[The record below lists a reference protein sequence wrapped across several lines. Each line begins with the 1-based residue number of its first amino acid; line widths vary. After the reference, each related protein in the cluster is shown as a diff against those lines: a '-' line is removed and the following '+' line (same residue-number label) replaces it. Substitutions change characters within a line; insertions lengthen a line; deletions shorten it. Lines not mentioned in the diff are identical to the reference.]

1 MLNPDGVVYG
11 NYRSSLLGVDLNRR
25 WINPSKILHPTIY
38 YTKQLVKML
47 DIDRTVELFTDI
59 HGHSKNFNIFTYAC
73 SYPENSIEARNNN
86 IVKIF
91 PTILSERIDA
101 FSMKDCRFA
110 NERDKEAT
118 ARMVMFKEFN
128 IIHAYT
134 LEASFYGTEPPAP
147 ETESE
152 GEEEGE
158 DGTQSDTKELIQIG
172 QSMVDLADTSPKL
185 KLIEVTD
192 FTETTDLL

>member
-1 MLNPDGVVYG
+1 M
-11 NYRSSLLGVDLNRR
+11 
-25 WINPSKILHPTIY
+25 
-38 YTKQLVKML
+38 
-47 DIDRTVELFTDI
+47 
-59 HGHSKNFNIFTYAC
+59 
-73 SYPENSIEARNNN
+73 
-86 IVKIF
+86 KIF

-101 FSMKDCRFA
+101 FSIKDCRFA

-128 IIHAYT
+128 IINAYT

-147 ETESE
+147 EAESE
-152 GEEEGE
+152 GEDEGE
-158 DGTQSDTKELIQIG
+158 DEAQSDTKELLHNG
-172 QSMVDLADTSPKL
+172 QSMVDLAVTSPKL